1 MPLIPVSGR
10 DHIHMSEYAYGFIT
24 LTDLDYAYLTVQKP
38 FGAEAH
44 TPSQLKNLIQG
55 LADLGQV
62 G

>member
-38 FGAEAH
+38 FGAEA
-44 TPSQLKNLIQG
+44 QMCIRDRCRG
-55 LADLGQV
+55 R
-62 G
+62 